1 VKDDFRKILLK
12 RISRNPDFPAFARTV
27 QEAYRL
33 TDDELASANDLSAMI
48 LRDPALTH
56 RILRL
61 ANAAHFR
68 HLGGQIH
75 TVTRAVTVLG
85 FEEVRLAAL
94 ALSLFE
100 QIESKPHSRILQSR
114 FLQALYQAFLAQ
126 DLAREL
132 GGLSAEEMFLCALFQ
147 DFGALLVYLHAP
159 EHLAEIERARYEDG
173 LDEDTAIQKVVGVLP
188 VALARDVCRQWGLPE
203 SARRFLTTARA
214 SGKITRLTPE
224 ARALRLGQMARA
236 SADVV
241 ARADSTDI
249 IRRDTLDLAR
259 RCEVEPAVFEAASAV
274 AREHILEYQELLASS
289 GARPA
294 FLERMET
301 EPDERMP
308 LDNPMAEA
316 AEPEVETRSELL
328 IESIEQTTQALTE
341 DYELG
346 QIFARML
353 AAMQEGLGLDLAVL
367 YMLERKSWELV
378 PRMGQGA
385 RFAEFKPR
393 MAISLS
399 QNSRIAQVFQSGED
413 RSVARPRMPSD
424 DILDWQFQGKGD
436 AAMIYPLH
444 VNRAPFGLIYLEGR
458 KSVFTEG
465 NLNSLRTL
473 RNQAA
478 LAIKSR
484 SRR

>member
-1 VKDDFRKILLK
+1 MKDSFRPTLIK
-12 RISRNPDFPAFARTV
+12 RIAQNPDFPAFARTV

-33 TDDELASANDLSAMI
+33 TDDELASANDLSALI

-61 ANAAHFR
+61 ANAAHYR
-68 HLGGQIH
+68 HLGGQIN

-100 QIESKPHSRILQSR
+100 QIESKRHSRLLQSR

-147 DFGALLVYLHAP
+147 DFGALLVYRHAP
-159 EHLAEIERARYEDG
+159 EHLAEIERARREEG

-224 ARALRLGQMARA
+224 ARALRLAQLARR
-236 SADVV
+236 SAEVI
-241 ARADSTDI
+241 ARGDSVEA

-259 RCEVEPAVFEAASAV
+259 RCEVEASVFEDASAV
-274 AREHILEYQELLASS
+274 ARDHMLEYEELLSS
-289 GARPA
+289 AERPA
-294 FLERMET
+294 FLQRMEADQGMPMPA
-301 EPDERMP
+301 EESVAGPQPD
-308 LDNPMAEA
+308 
-316 AEPEVETRSELL
+316 VRSERL
-328 IESIEQTTQALTE
+328 IACIEQTTQGLTDE
-341 DYELG
+341 EPLG

-353 AAMQEGLGLDLAVL
+353 EAMHEGLGLDLAVL
-367 YMLERKSWELV
+367 YMLERKAWKLV
-378 PRMGQGA
+378 PRLGQGA
-385 RFAEFKPR
+385 LFAEFKPR
-393 MAISLS
+393 MTVTLS
-399 QNSRIAQVFQSGED
+399 ESSRVAQVFQSGED
-413 RSVARPRMPSD
+413 RSVHRPKMPSD
-424 DILDWQFQGKGD
+424 DIFDWQFRANGD
-436 AAMIYPLH
+436 VAMVYPLH
-444 VNRAPFGLIYLEGR
+444 VNRAPFGLFYLEGPAAAF
-458 KSVFTEG
+458 SEG

-478 LAIKSR
+478 LALKSR
-484 SRR
+484 SKR

>member
-1 VKDDFRKILLK
+1 MKDDFRKILLK

-33 TDDELASANDLSAMI
+33 TDDELASANDLSALI

-61 ANAAHFR
+61 ANAAHYR

-100 QIESKPHSRILQSR
+100 QIDSKPHSRILQSR

-132 GGLSAEEMFLCALFQ
+132 GGLSSEEMFLCALFQ

-159 EHLAEIERARYEDG
+159 EHLAEIERARHEDG
-173 LDEDTAIQKVVGVLP
+173 LNEDTAIQKVVGVLP

-203 SARRFLTTARA
+203 SARRFLTTVRA

-224 ARALRLGQMARA
+224 ARALRLGQLARA

-241 ARADSTDI
+241 ARADSTEMI
-249 IRRDTLDLAR
+249 HRDTLDLAR
-259 RCEVEPAVFEAASAV
+259 RCEVESAVFESASAV
-274 AREHILEYQELLASS
+274 ARDHILEYQGLLASS
-289 GARPA
+289 QGRPA

-301 EPDERMP
+301 ESDEGMP
-308 LDNPMAEA
+308 LDEPMGKPAEPPAEA
-316 AEPEVETRSELL
+316 RSELL
-328 IESIEQTTQALTE
+328 IECIEQTTQALTE

-346 QIFARML
+346 KVFARML

-367 YMLERKSWELV
+367 YMLERKSWQLV
-378 PRMGQGA
+378 PRMGQGE

-413 RSVARPRMPSD
+413 RSVARPRIPSD
-424 DILDWQFQGKGD
+424 DIVDWQFQGRGD
-436 AAMIYPLH
+436 AAMVYPLH

>member
-1 VKDDFRKILLK
+1 MKDDFRKILLK

-33 TDDELASANDLSAMI
+33 TDDELASANDLSALI

-159 EHLAEIERARYEDG
+159 EHLAEIERARLEDG

-224 ARALRLGQMARA
+224 ARALRLGQLARA

-241 ARADSTDI
+241 ARADSTDV

-259 RCEVEPAVFEAASAV
+259 RCEVEPAVFESASAV
-274 AREHILEYQELLASS
+274 ARDHILEYQELLASS
-289 GARPA
+289 VGRPA

-301 EPDERMP
+301 ESDECMP
-308 LDNPMAEA
+308 LDDPMGEA
-316 AEPEVETRSELL
+316 TESPVEARSELL
-328 IESIEQTTQALTE
+328 IECIEQTTQALTE

-346 QIFARML
+346 SVFARML

-367 YMLERKSWELV
+367 YMLERKSWQLA

-385 RFAEFKPR
+385 RFAEFKPG
-393 MAISLS
+393 MTVSLS

-413 RSVARPRMPSD
+413 RSLARPRMPSD
-424 DILDWQFQGKGD
+424 DILDWQFQGQGD
-436 AAMIYPLH
+436 AAMVYPLH
-444 VNRAPFGLIYLEGR
+444 VNRAPFGLIYLEGH